1 MALLIVVSSLVNLF
15 RFSAGVGIGLFC
27 SSGLFSD
34 PSLSQLAG
42 FWSGLVLV
50 FVSLDVH
57 ISSYQVVL
65 LVVWVTVTFFA
76 DFSRETIAPKA
87 PRWLFDVL
95 RRPRWSPRM
104 WKQKTWNLQKVF
116 LDLFQC
122 RPASVQC
129 FDSGDWQSSSHDHY
143 SGAHIYLGMNVMSS
157 HVTLKS
163 KSIFLL
169 SIHLSILSHRRV
181 GWNQLHTIMPI
192 KRSALPSWWDHWN
205 PRKHNQSV

>member
-143 SGAHIYLGMNVMSS
+143 SGGQCPLDIFIWPWMWCPPMS
-157 HVTLKS
+157 
-163 KSIFLL
+163 
-169 SIHLSILSHRRV
+169 
-181 GWNQLHTIMPI
+181 P
-192 KRSALPSWWDHWN
+192 
-205 PRKHNQSV
+205 

>member
-1 MALLIVVSSLVNLF
+1 MRLWFLLVLSILNELICLHFCQPSAKAFLIVVSSLVNFF

-143 SGAHIYLGMNVMSS
+143 SGGQCPLDIFIWPWMWCPPMS
-157 HVTLKS
+157 
-163 KSIFLL
+163 
-169 SIHLSILSHRRV
+169 
-181 GWNQLHTIMPI
+181 P
-192 KRSALPSWWDHWN
+192 
-205 PRKHNQSV
+205 